1 VGAEAA
7 GDARGRIREAMV
19 DLVLE
24 DGYEMTTVE
33 RVVERAGV
41 DRGDFDRQFGGKD
54 DLYIQLYQEIADAFD
69 DEVIE
74 AFNAEAAWRDGLRA
88 CAYTAARHIRDHPRE
103 IRFGT
108 VQMFTAGDLAQA
120 RRDLQLHRMV
130 DLIDLGRQELDD
142 PESMSRGVAEG
153 VIGSIFGVL
162 VKQLQGGKGVA
173 AAESFVPELMFI
185 AVRPYLG
192 HDVAHE
198 ELAIPAPPER
208 GTTDA

>member
-1 VGAEAA
+1 LEAKVHW
-7 GDARGRIREAMV
+7 RIREAMI

-24 DGYEMTTVE
+24 DGYEATTVE

-41 DRGDFDRQFGGKD
+41 DRGDFDRQFSGTD

-74 AFNAEAAWRDGLRA
+74 AFDAHEAWRDGLRA
-88 CAYTAARHIRDHPRE
+88 CAYTAARHIRNHPRE

-108 VQMFTAGDLAQA
+108 VQMFVTGDLAQA

-130 DLIDLGRQELDD
+130 DLIDRGRQELDD
-142 PESMSRGVAEG
+142 PDSMTRGVAEG

-162 VKQLQGGKGVA
+162 VKELQSGKGVG
-173 AAESFVPELMFI
+173 AAESFVPELMYI

-192 HDVAHE
+192 HDTAHE
-198 ELAIPAPPER
+198 ELSIPPPPEP
-208 GTTDA
+208 DARR